1 MMTSRSWLLLILTFL
16 LLLAFIGGSFI
27 NYQITKSAVHREIVK
42 NDLPLTM
49 DNIYSEI
56 SAELTRPI
64 LVASSMASDTFLKD
78 WVMDGEQDPE
88 KVRKYLA
95 EIQQK
100 YGFFSAFFIS
110 SYTFNYYH
118 FTGIHKQIRPDD
130 SHDVWYYR
138 FIDSGKE
145 YELDVDTD
153 EAAENVLTVF
163 INHRVFDEQG
173 RLLGVTGVGVKMEHL
188 ARLVQTYQERYGR
201 HVYLTDR
208 NGYVQ
213 VHQDSSLIETKNIV
227 DLPGMREI
235 AQELL
240 TNTDS
245 PGNYEFERE
254 TDRIIVNSRHMNIL
268 DWFLFV
274 EQNETAA
281 LATARM
287 NFFRSVVIGV
297 VTSILVILLTLAT
310 INRYQRRVERLV
322 VTDELTGIANRRKLE
337 KEFDLLCYRFFRKNV
352 PFSLILLDLDGFK
365 RINDELGHLQ
375 GDEVLQIIA
384 REIEDVLRP
393 TDVFARWGGDEFA
406 ILAETTGGKAVQVAE
421 RIRGLIAEIEW
432 PPLLSEKE
440 DPRTRLTVSVG
451 VAPFGESDTFDT
463 LLSKADQQMYI
474 SKQAGG
480 NRVEH
485 S

>member
-1 MMTSRSWLLLILTFL
+1 
-16 LLLAFIGGSFI
+16 
-27 NYQITKSAVHREIVK
+27 
-42 NDLPLTM
+42 M

-95 EIQQK
+95 EIQRQ

-118 FTGIHKQIRPDD
+118 FKGIHKQIRPDD

-153 EAAENVLTVF
+153 QAAENVLTVF
-163 INHRVFDEQG
+163 INYRVVDEKG
-173 RLLGVTGVGVKMEHL
+173 RLLGVTGVGLKMEHL
-188 ARLVQTYQERYGR
+188 ARLVQTYQDRYGR

-208 NGYVQ
+208 SGNIQ
-213 VHQDSSLIETKNIV
+213 VHEDSSLIETKSIV
-227 DLPGMREI
+227 DLPGMKEI

-240 TNTDS
+240 INTES
-245 PGNYEFERE
+245 PGNYEFDRE
-254 TDRIIVNSRHMNIL
+254 TDRIILNSRHMDVL

-274 EQNETAA
+274 EQSETAA

-310 INRYQRRVERLV
+310 INRYQRKVEHLA

-337 KEFDLLCYRFFRKNV
+337 KEFDLLSYRFFRKDI

-365 RINDELGHLQ
+365 RVNDELGHLQ

-384 REIEDVLRP
+384 REIGDVLRP

-406 ILAETTGGKAVQVAE
+406 ILAETTGGRAVQIAE
-421 RIRGLIAEIEW
+421 RIRGLISEIEW
-432 PPLLSEKE
+432 PALSLEKE
-440 DPRTRLTVSVG
+440 DPRSSISVSVG
-451 VAPFGESDTFDT
+451 IAPFGESDTFDT
-463 LLSKADQQMYI
+463 LLFRADQQLYI

-480 NRVEH
+480 NRVER

>member
-1 MMTSRSWLLLILTFL
+1 MNSRSWLLLILSLL
-16 LLLAFIGGSFI
+16 LLLAFVGGSVI
-27 NYQITKSAVHREIVK
+27 NYLITRSAVHREIVK

-78 WVMDGEQDPE
+78 WVMDGELDPE

-100 YGFFSAFFIS
+100 YGFFSTFFIS

-118 FTGIHKQIRPDD
+118 FKGIHKQIRPDD

-138 FIDSGKE
+138 FIGSGKE
-145 YELDVDTD
+145 YDLDVDTD
-153 EAAENVLTVF
+153 EAADNVLTVF
-163 INHRVFDEQG
+163 INHRVVDEQG
-173 RLLGVTGVGVKMEHL
+173 RLLGVTGVGLKMAGL
-188 ARLVQTYQERYGR
+188 ARLVQTYEEKYGR
-201 HVYLTDR
+201 HVYLADQ
-208 NGYVQ
+208 GGSIQ
-213 VHQDSSLIETKNIV
+213 IHQDSSLIETNNIA
-227 DLPGMREI
+227 DLTGLGKI

-240 TNTDS
+240 GNTET

-254 TDRIIVNSRHMNIL
+254 GDRIFLNSRYMDSLN
-268 DWFLFV
+268 WFLFV
-274 EQNETAA
+274 EQSETTA

-287 NFFRSVVIGV
+287 NFFRSVIIGAFA
-297 VTSILVILLTLAT
+297 SILIILITLTT
-310 INRYQRRVERLV
+310 ISRYQRKVELLA

-337 KEFDLLCYRFFRKNV
+337 KEFDLFSYRFVRKNV

-384 REIEDVLRP
+384 REISDVLRP

-406 ILAETTGGKAVQVAE
+406 ILVETTGVRAVQIAE
-421 RIRGLIAEIEW
+421 RIRGLISEIEW
-432 PPLLSEKE
+432 PSLSFEKE
-440 DPRTRLTVSVG
+440 DPRTNISASVG
-451 VAPFGESDTFDT
+451 VAPFGEGDTFDT
-463 LLSKADQQMYI
+463 LLLKADQQMYI
-474 SKQAGG
+474 GKQAGG
-480 NRVEH
+480 NRVEL